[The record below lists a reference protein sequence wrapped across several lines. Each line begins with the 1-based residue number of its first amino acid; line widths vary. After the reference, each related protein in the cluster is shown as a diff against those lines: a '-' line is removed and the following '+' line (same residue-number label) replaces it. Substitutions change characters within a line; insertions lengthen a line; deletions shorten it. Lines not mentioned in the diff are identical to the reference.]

1 MTREDEITED
11 EGEIMGVKGTL
22 RRREDR
28 KPSESTLAR
37 MESEESE
44 YKPSD
49 SEDKTFGDVKRIR
62 IGEDGLVA
70 DLEEKEGQLK
80 RKGSKTSKE
89 EHAESVESV
98 PKITFD
104 VSFEIRFGLLLLEE
118 GEK

>member
-1 MTREDEITED
+1 M
-11 EGEIMGVKGTL
+11 
-22 RRREDR
+22 
-28 KPSESTLAR
+28 
-37 MESEESE
+37 
-44 YKPSD
+44 
-49 SEDKTFGDVKRIR
+49 
-62 IGEDGLVA
+62 
-70 DLEEKEGQLK
+70 EEKEGQLK